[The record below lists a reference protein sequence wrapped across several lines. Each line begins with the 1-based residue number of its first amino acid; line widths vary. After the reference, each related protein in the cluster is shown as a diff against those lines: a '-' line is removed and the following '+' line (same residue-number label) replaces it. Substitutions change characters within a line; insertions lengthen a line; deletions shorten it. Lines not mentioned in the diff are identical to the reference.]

1 MGISL
6 EEVDTQK
13 PLYDY
18 GGKSYISLSLQD
30 NGLANKFFTAVD
42 SLQAI
47 EIRNRALKNMRSDIS
62 VFDILSAL
70 PLADLAAKI
79 AAKSQL
85 VKVTAGEYWGVV
97 VCNCWIEQSP
107 TVDIFDRDKF

>member
-1 MGISL
+1 MAEAAAAVEENIVGLVAAAMGISL
-6 EEVDTQK
+6 EEADTQK

-30 NGLANKFFTAVD
+30 NDLANKFFTAVD

-85 VKVTAGEYWGVV
+85 VKVTAGEY
-97 VCNCWIEQSP
+97 
-107 TVDIFDRDKF
+107 